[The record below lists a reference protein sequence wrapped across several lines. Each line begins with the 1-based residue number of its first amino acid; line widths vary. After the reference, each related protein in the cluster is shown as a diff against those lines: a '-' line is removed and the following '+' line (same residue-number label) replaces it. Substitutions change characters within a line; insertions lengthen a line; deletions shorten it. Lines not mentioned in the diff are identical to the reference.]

1 LVRDESTERGREM
14 NGVRDDE
21 LIKDIES
28 RIDIVDIIGE
38 RVELSRRGNRYWG
51 LCPFHSEKTPSFS
64 VSQERQLFYCFGC
77 HQGGNVFT
85 FLRNHDKLEF
95 REALQYL
102 ANRAGIDI
110 SRYQV
115 SHFAPKDTRENVIIE
130 INQEAAKFYHQR
142 LMSESGKRAMDY
154 LVKRNVSLESVE
166 KFHLG
171 YAPDDWRQLEEHLL
185 ARGFAIEA
193 ITESGLVRRSRK
205 ADLYIDF
212 LRNRIIFPIHD
223 LGGRIIGF
231 GGRLV
236 DGEGPKYLN
245 SSENRVFSKRFNLF
259 GLYQGREA
267 IRTASEVILVEGY
280 MDCLSLHQHGISNVV
295 ATLGTAFTR
304 EQAKLIKR
312 FTETVLVMYDG
323 DEAGQRETLR
333 ALAVLQQEGID
344 ARVVPLSPGIDPDD
358 LVRENGKEEFL
369 NFVQNNRCTVTE
381 YRLENYIKSGFSATL
396 EGKVEILWNLFPE
409 VDRVKS
415 ILAQERQLSILAH
428 RLNLS
433 DSDVNREFATWK
445 KGHGS
450 VGSIRN
456 RNRVFRNNR
465 KREEKQENRK
475 TEDRL
480 LAKMIADR
488 ELFVRIKEELGI
500 EFFSDPLTKSLALIF
515 DKVQSASEPQEAL
528 GRFKKEIHEDD
539 ELNACWARIS
549 LLEEENPLTEYEID
563 YYIRHQLI
571 LRERLRW
578 QGLAAELME
587 IESNGD
593 FYSVLKAIV
602 RLGNMTY
609 KGRKGGT
616 S

>member
-185 ARGFAIEA
+185 ARGFSIEA
-193 ITESGLVRRSRK
+193 ITESVLVRRSRK

-428 RLNLS
+428 RL
-433 DSDVNREFATWK
+433 
-445 KGHGS
+445 
-450 VGSIRN
+450 VGNIR
-456 RNRVFRNNR
+456 F
-465 KREEKQENRK
+465 
-475 TEDRL
+475 
-480 LAKMIADR
+480 
-488 ELFVRIKEELGI
+488 G
-500 EFFSDPLTKSLALIF
+500 
-515 DKVQSASEPQEAL
+515 DKVSSHFR
-528 GRFKKEIHEDD
+528 GSHIHHP
-539 ELNACWARIS
+539 LYVVPG
-549 LLEEENPLTEYEID
+549 LLVE
-563 YYIRHQLI
+563 
-571 LRERLRW
+571 
-578 QGLAAELME
+578 G
-587 IESNGD
+587 
-593 FYSVLKAIV
+593 
-602 RLGNMTY
+602 
-609 KGRKGGT
+609 
-616 S
+616 

>member
-1 LVRDESTERGREM
+1 MVG
-14 NGVRDDE
+14 GRDDE
-21 LIKDIES
+21 LIKQIES

-85 FLRNHDKLEF
+85 FLKNHDKLEF

-102 ANRAGIDI
+102 AQKAGIDI

-115 SHFAPKDTRENVIIE
+115 SRSTPRDNKENLIIE
-130 INQEAAKFYHQR
+130 INQEAAKFYHHL
-142 LMSESGKRAMDY
+142 LMSESGKMAMDY
-154 LVKRNVSLESVE
+154 LTRRMVNLESME
-166 KFHLG
+166 KFYLG
-171 YAPDDWRQLEEHLL
+171 YAPNDWRQLEEHLL
-185 ARGFAIEA
+185 AQGFSIEA

-212 LRNRIIFPIHD
+212 LRNRIIFPIYD
-223 LGGRIIGF
+223 QGGRIIGF

-245 SSENRVFSKRFNLF
+245 SAENQVFSKRFNLF

-267 IRTASEVILVEGY
+267 IRATSEVILVEGY
-280 MDCLSLHQHGISNVV
+280 MDCLSLHQHGIANVV
-295 ATLGTAFTR
+295 ATLGTALTR

-333 ALAVLQQEGID
+333 ALAVLHQEGVD
-344 ARVVPLSPGIDPDD
+344 SWVVPLPPGNDPDD
-358 LVRENGKEEFL
+358 LVQEQGKEEFL
-369 NFVQNNRCTVTE
+369 NFVQNNKCTVTE

-396 EGKVEILWNLFPE
+396 EGKVEILWNLYPE

-415 ILAQERQLSILAH
+415 ILAQERQLNNLAH
-428 RLNLS
+428 RLNLPEG
-433 DSDVNREFATWK
+433 DVTREFVAWK
-445 KGHGS
+445 KGRGS
-450 VGSIRN
+450 AGSIRN

-465 KREEKQENRK
+465 KREEKQENRRL
-475 TEDRL
+475 EERL
-480 LAKMIADR
+480 LAKMIADPD
-488 ELFVRIKEELGI
+488 LFERIKKELGI
-500 EFFSDPLTKSLALIF
+500 DFFSDPSIKDLALIF
-515 DKVQSASEPQEAL
+515 DKVQSASDPQVAQE
-528 GRFKKEIHEDD
+528 RFKEEIFADD
-539 ELNACWARIS
+539 EMNAFWAGICME
-549 LLEEENPLTEYEID
+549 EEENPLTQFEIND
-563 YYIRHQLI
+563 YVRHQLVV
-571 LRERLRW
+571 RERLRW
-578 QGLAAELME
+578 QGFATELKE
-587 IESNGD
+587 LESNGD
-593 FYSVLKAIV
+593 FFSVLKAIV

>member
-1 LVRDESTERGREM
+1 M
-14 NGVRDDE
+14 NGGRDDE
-21 LIKDIES
+21 LIKEIES
-28 RIDIVDIIGE
+28 RINIVDIIGE

-85 FLRNHDKLEF
+85 FLKNHDKLEF

-102 ANRAGIDI
+102 AGKAGIDI

-115 SHFAPKDTRENVIIE
+115 SRSIAKDARDNVIIE
-130 INQEAAKFYHQR
+130 VNQEAARFYHG
-142 LMSESGKRAMDY
+142 LLTGHSGKRAMEY
-154 LVKRNVSLESVE
+154 LAQRNVSLNSVE
-166 KFHLG
+166 MFNLG
-171 YAPDDWRQLEEHLL
+171 YAPDDWRQLEEYLL
-185 ARGFAIEA
+185 AKGFSIEA
-193 ITESGLVRRSRK
+193 ITESGLVKRSRK

-212 LRNRIIFPIHD
+212 LRNRIIFPIQD
-223 LGGRIIGF
+223 LSGRIIGF
-231 GGRLV
+231 GGRLI

-245 SSENRVFSKRFNLF
+245 SAENKVFSKRYHLF
-259 GLYQGREA
+259 GLYHGREA
-267 IRTASEVILVEGY
+267 IRATSEVILVEGY
-280 MDCLSLHQHGISNVV
+280 MDCLSLHQHGIANVV

-323 DEAGQRETLR
+323 DESGQRETMR
-333 ALAVLQQEGID
+333 ALEVLRGEGID
-344 ARVVPLSPGIDPDD
+344 AQVIPLPTGIDPDD

-381 YRLENYIKSGFSATL
+381 YKLQNYIKSGFSATL
-396 EGKVEILWNLFPE
+396 ERKVEILWNLFPE

-415 ILAQERQLSILAH
+415 VLAQERQLAILAH
-428 RLNLS
+428 RLNLPEG
-433 DSDVNREFATWK
+433 DVNREFAVWK
-445 KGHGS
+445 RGHGS
-450 VGSIRN
+450 AGSIRN

-465 KREEKQENRK
+465 KREEKPENRHL
-475 TEDRL
+475 EERL
-480 LAKMIADR
+480 LAKMIADHDFY
-488 ELFVRIKEELGI
+488 ERIKEELGI
-500 EFFSDPLTKSLALIF
+500 DIFSDPSIKNLALIF
-515 DKVQSASEPQEAL
+515 GKVQSASEPDEARH
-528 GRFKKEIHEDD
+528 RFKEEIFADD
-539 ELNACWARIS
+539 EMNALWARAS
-549 LLEEENPLTEYEID
+549 MLEEENPLTEFEID
-563 YYIRHQLI
+563 HYIRHQLV
-571 LRERLRW
+571 LREKVRW
-578 QGLAAELME
+578 QGFAAELTE

-593 FYSVLKAIV
+593 FFSVLKAIV

>member
-1 LVRDESTERGREM
+1 M

>member
-267 IRTASEVILVEGY
+267 ISTASEVILVEGY

-475 TEDRL
+475 TED
-480 LAKMIADR
+480 KM
-488 ELFVRIKEELGI
+488 
-500 EFFSDPLTKSLALIF
+500 
-515 DKVQSASEPQEAL
+515 VQP
-528 GRFKKEIHEDD
+528 GK
-539 ELNACWARIS
+539 
-549 LLEEENPLTEYEID
+549 
-563 YYIRHQLI
+563 
-571 LRERLRW
+571 
-578 QGLAAELME
+578 
-587 IESNGD
+587 
-593 FYSVLKAIV
+593 
-602 RLGNMTY
+602 
-609 KGRKGGT
+609 
-616 S
+616 

>member
-1 LVRDESTERGREM
+1 M

-259 GLYQGREA
+259 GQ
-267 IRTASEVILVEGY
+267 
-280 MDCLSLHQHGISNVV
+280 
-295 ATLGTAFTR
+295 
-304 EQAKLIKR
+304 R
-312 FTETVLVMYDG
+312 FPSTV
-323 DEAGQRETLR
+323 
-333 ALAVLQQEGID
+333 
-344 ARVVPLSPGIDPDD
+344 
-358 LVRENGKEEFL
+358 
-369 NFVQNNRCTVTE
+369 
-381 YRLENYIKSGFSATL
+381 
-396 EGKVEILWNLFPE
+396 
-409 VDRVKS
+409 
-415 ILAQERQLSILAH
+415 
-428 RLNLS
+428 
-433 DSDVNREFATWK
+433 
-445 KGHGS
+445 
-450 VGSIRN
+450 
-456 RNRVFRNNR
+456 
-465 KREEKQENRK
+465 
-475 TEDRL
+475 
-480 LAKMIADR
+480 
-488 ELFVRIKEELGI
+488 
-500 EFFSDPLTKSLALIF
+500 
-515 DKVQSASEPQEAL
+515 
-528 GRFKKEIHEDD
+528 
-539 ELNACWARIS
+539 
-549 LLEEENPLTEYEID
+549 
-563 YYIRHQLI
+563 
-571 LRERLRW
+571 
-578 QGLAAELME
+578 
-587 IESNGD
+587 
-593 FYSVLKAIV
+593 
-602 RLGNMTY
+602 
-609 KGRKGGT
+609 
-616 S
+616 